1 MRPLADPEDIVDDT
15 PEDGPEDD
23 KESPERTE
31 EDAIEDDDISDLP
44 LEDPGPGWIVVF
56 KPPIPVRCCRGTM
69 VAEEE

>member
-31 EDAIEDDDISDLP
+31 EAVIEDDDRSDL
-44 LEDPGPGWIVVF
+44 LLDDPGPAVF
-56 KPPIPVRCCRGTM
+56 NPPTPVRCCLGII
-69 VAEEE
+69 VAEAE